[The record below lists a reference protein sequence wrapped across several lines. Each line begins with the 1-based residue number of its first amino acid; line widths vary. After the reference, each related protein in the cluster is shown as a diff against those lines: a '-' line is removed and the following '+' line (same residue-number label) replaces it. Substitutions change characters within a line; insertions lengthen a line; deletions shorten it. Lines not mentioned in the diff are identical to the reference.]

1 MGDYIE
7 ERKKINLMEYS
18 PEILNFFNINKYK
31 KTKEG
36 LYSALVDWLDSE
48 FYQAIDPK
56 QKMEFVENHF
66 PKIIYNENNIKN
78 N

>member
-18 PEILNFFNINKYK
+18 PEIINFHNINKYK

-36 LYSALVDWLDSE
+36 LYSAICDWLDGE
-48 FYQAIDPK
+48 FYQASDPN
-56 QKMEFVENHF
+56 QKSEFVEKHF
-66 PKIIYNENNIKN
+66 PKLIYKEDNS
-78 N
+78 